1 MKNDSLESRIA
12 LMSAAYN
19 RLRRVANILT
29 EKAEELEVI
38 AGDVD
43 LLKDYVVSR
52 QWLDDFE
59 SDERGEI
66 GPGVDRSVLSEDACT
81 ILWPTSTTLCT
92 LSKGYRSVSPPI
104 RSWISCRKNERKE

>member
-66 GPGVDRSVLSEDACT
+66 GPGVDRSVLSEDGLYNRRPRRPYAHFRKAT
-81 ILWPTSTTLCT
+81 
-92 LSKGYRSVSPPI
+92 GAFRRRS
-104 RSWISCRKNERKE
+104 EAG

>member
-1 MKNDSLESRIA
+1 MKNGSLESRIA

-66 GPGVDRSVLSEDACT
+66 GPGVDRSVLSEDGLYNLMADLDDLMHT
-81 ILWPTSTTLCT
+81 FERLQERFAADPKLDK
-92 LSKGYRSVSPPI
+92 LSQ
-104 RSWISCRKNERKE
+104 E